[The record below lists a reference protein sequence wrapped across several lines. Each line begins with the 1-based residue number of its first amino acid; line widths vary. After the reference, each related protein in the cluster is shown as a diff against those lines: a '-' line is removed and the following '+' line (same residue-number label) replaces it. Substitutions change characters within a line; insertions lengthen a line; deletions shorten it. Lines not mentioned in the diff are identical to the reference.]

1 MRFSLL
7 EWQQLLLWLSQN
19 NMALFGK
26 KKEETKKETKV
37 EDKATKEVAEVSKA
51 AATDYNLDAV
61 IVKPRI
67 TEKAIGQNE
76 NSVYTFV
83 VRPDAT
89 KYQVRN
95 AVKSLYNVT
104 PVKVNIVN
112 KKPAKRFV
120 GSRGSKKHVKGM
132 KKAYVYLKKGDT
144 INLV

>member
-1 MRFSLL
+1 
-7 EWQQLLLWLSQN
+7 
-19 NMALFGK
+19 MALFGK
-26 KKEETKKETKV
+26 KDSKKEETKGE
-37 EDKATKEVAEVSKA
+37 KAVKEVVNVSKA
-51 AATDYNLDAV
+51 SSTDHNLDAV

-76 NSVYTFV
+76 KSVYTFE
-83 VRPDAT
+83 VRRDAT
-89 KYQVRN
+89 KYQVRD

-120 GSRGSKKHVKGM
+120 GSRGKNKHVKGM
-132 KKAYVYLKKGDT
+132 KKAYVYLKKGET